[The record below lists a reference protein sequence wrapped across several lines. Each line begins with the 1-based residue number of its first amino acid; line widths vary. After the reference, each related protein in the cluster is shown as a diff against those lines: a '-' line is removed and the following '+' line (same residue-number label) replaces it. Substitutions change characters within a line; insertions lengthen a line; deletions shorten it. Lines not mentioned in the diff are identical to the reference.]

1 MATIKKID
9 YKGNDFNDLHKFE
22 IELEVNGE
30 KVIGNIYKKQND
42 PYFKVD
48 DEVEYSIN
56 DKGTLKLNKPGQQP
70 FQSSAKIKYNL
81 DSEEVRI
88 ARSVALKCANEYAI
102 HKNYSEAKLFQLA
115 RQMTAFI
122 EKNDITC
129 CLENNTDCCE

>member
-1 MATIKKID
+1 MAIIKKID
-9 YKGNDFNDLHKFE
+9 YKGNQFNDLHKFE

-56 DKGTLKLNKPGQQP
+56 DKGTLKLNKPGQEP
-70 FQSSAKIKYNL
+70 FKSNMKINYSI

-88 ARSVALKCANEYAI
+88 ARSVALKCANEFSI
-102 HKNYSEAKLFQLA
+102 HKNYSEEKLFKLA

-122 EKNDITC
+122 DKNKI
-129 CLENNTDCCE
+129 DCCE